1 MVTPKKIKT
10 LHNFSFREPV
20 FDEKYYF
27 HNFKIEHQ
35 ITEKMKLVQRVEDAI
50 NPLNIRKGSVIY
62 TAGNAAT
69 PQVLLRQLA
78 ADPYIYDVEMLS
90 VLLLGNVGK
99 LFDPEVCKRITHR
112 VIFNGPHSREAMNTG
127 GASYQ
132 LIHLSDIGR
141 QMREYVKPNV
151 VLLSVAGPDN
161 GGNFSYGTTVE
172 GCKGAVDS
180 VRKNGGI
187 IIAERN
193 AKMPF
198 VLGTTIHQSEISYLV
213 DTDYHLPSSPVQ
225 QPDERARK
233 IAQLI
238 TELYIED
245 GCTLQYGIGEVPE
258 AVTDAIIDKGIKD
271 LGIHT
276 ELFADAMRKLV
287 EKGIVT
293 NHYLDFN
300 FSTASIFLAN
310 DKYGYDWMNFNS
322 SIQSRPSDFT
332 NFVPNIARMPKMLAI
347 NSAIGVDLHSNVWAD
362 SLNATKIYSGIGG
375 QADFLRGS
383 YLSKGGVPI
392 IAMKST
398 TSKGE
403 SKIMMKCPEGI
414 TTTVIAADPV
424 VIVTE
429 YGAFDPRGLNIAEHA
444 VGIAH
449 LAEPMYR
456 EKLLKYIY
464 DSKEYHK
471 PQQALKGKPP
481 KGFIPYEKVK

>member
-1 MVTPKKIKT
+1 
-10 LHNFSFREPV
+10 
-20 FDEKYYF
+20 
-27 HNFKIEHQ
+27 
-35 ITEKMKLVQRVEDAI
+35 MKVVKRVEDAI
-50 NPLNIRKGSVIY
+50 NPLNITKGSIIY
-62 TAGNAAT
+62 AAGNAAT

-78 ADPYIYDVEMLS
+78 NDPYIYNVQMLS
-90 VLLLGNVGK
+90 VLLLGNLGK
-99 LFDPEVCKRITHR
+99 LFDAEVCKRITHR

-141 QMREYVKPNV
+141 QMREFTKPNV

-161 GGNFSYGTTVE
+161 GGNYSYGTTVE

-180 VRKNGGI
+180 VRENGGI

-198 VLGTTIHQSEISYLV
+198 VLGTTIHESEISYIL
-213 DTDYHLPSSPVQ
+213 DTDYELPISPVHE
-225 QPDERARK
+225 PDQLARR
-233 IAQLI
+233 IARII
-238 TELYIED
+238 TELYVKD
-245 GCTLQYGIGEVPE
+245 GSTLQYGIGEVPE
-258 AVTDAIIDKGIKD
+258 AVTDAIIDKGVKD

-293 NHYLDFN
+293 NKYLDFN
-300 FSTASIFLAN
+300 FSTGSIFLAK
-310 DKYGYDWMNFNS
+310 DKAGYDWMNYNS

-332 NFVPNIARMPKMLAI
+332 NYVPNIARLPKMLAI
-347 NSAIGVDLHSNVWAD
+347 NSAIGVDLHSNIWAD
-362 SLNATKIYSGIGG
+362 SLNATRIYSGIGG

-398 TSKGE
+398 TTKGE
-403 SKIMMKCPEGI
+403 SKVMMKCPEGI
-414 TTTVIAADPV
+414 TTTAIAADPV

-429 YGAFDPRGLNIAEHA
+429 QGAFDPRGCNIAEHA
-444 VGIAH
+444 VGIAY
-449 LAEPMYR
+449 LAEENCR

-464 DSKEYHK
+464 DSKEYHN
-471 PQQALKGKPP
+471 PQQAVKGKPP
-481 KGFIPYEKVK
+481 KGFTPYSMIK

>member
-1 MVTPKKIKT
+1 
-10 LHNFSFREPV
+10 
-20 FDEKYYF
+20 
-27 HNFKIEHQ
+27 
-35 ITEKMKLVQRVEDAI
+35 MKVVKRVEDAI
-50 NPLNIRKGSVIY
+50 NPLNITRGSIIY
-62 TAGNAAT
+62 SAGNAAT

-78 ADPYIYDVEMLS
+78 NDPYIYNVQMLS

-99 LFDPEVCKRITHR
+99 IFDPEVCKRITHR

-141 QMREYVKPNV
+141 QMREFVKPNV

-161 GGNFSYGTTVE
+161 GGNYSYGTTVE
-172 GCKGAVDS
+172 GIKGAVDS
-180 VRKNGGI
+180 VRENGGI

-198 VLGTTIHQSEISYLV
+198 VLGTTIHESEISYIL
-213 DTDYHLPSSPVQ
+213 DTDYNLPISPVHA
-225 QPDERARK
+225 PDELARR
-233 IAQLI
+233 IARTI
-238 TELYIED
+238 TELYVKD
-245 GCTLQYGIGEVPE
+245 GSTLQYGIGEVPE
-258 AVTDAIIDKGIKD
+258 AVTDAIIDKGVKD

-293 NHYLDFN
+293 NKYLDFN
-300 FSTASIFLAN
+300 FSTGSIFLAK
-310 DKYGYDWMNFNS
+310 DKAGYDWMSYNS

-332 NFVPNIARMPKMLAI
+332 NYVPNIARLPKMLAI
-347 NSAIGVDLHSNVWAD
+347 NSAIGVDLHSNIWAD
-362 SLNATKIYSGIGG
+362 SLNATRIYSGIGG

-398 TSKGE
+398 TSKGA
-403 SKIMMKCPEGI
+403 SKIMIKCPEGI
-414 TTTVIAADPV
+414 TTTAIAADPV

-429 YGAFDPRGLNIAEHA
+429 QGAFDPRGCNLAEHA
-444 VGIAH
+444 VGIAY
-449 LAEPMYR
+449 LAEENCR

-464 DSKEYHK
+464 DSKEYHN
-471 PQQALKGKPP
+471 PQQAIKGKPP
-481 KGFIPYEKVK
+481 KGFTPYDMIK

>member
-1 MVTPKKIKT
+1 MKI
-10 LHNFSFREPV
+10 
-20 FDEKYYF
+20 
-27 HNFKIEHQ
+27 
-35 ITEKMKLVQRVEDAI
+35 VQRVEDAI
-50 NPLNIRKGSVIY
+50 NPLNITKGSRIY
-62 TAGNAAT
+62 CAGNAAT

-78 ADPYIYDVEMLS
+78 ADPYIYNVEMLS
-90 VLLLGNVGK
+90 VLLLGNVGN

-132 LIHLSDIGR
+132 LIHLSDIGH
-141 QMREYVKPNV
+141 QMREFIKPNV
-151 VLLSVAGPDN
+151 VLLSVAGPDS

-180 VRKNGGI
+180 VRENGGI

-198 VLGTTIHQSEISYLV
+198 VLGTTIHESEIAYLL
-213 DTDYHLPSSPVQ
+213 DTDYNLPVSPVQ
-225 QPDERARK
+225 KPDDLAKRIAR
-233 IAQLI
+233 II
-238 TELYIED
+238 TELYVKN
-245 GCTLQYGIGEVPE
+245 GSTLQYGIGEVPE
-258 AVTDAIIDKGIKD
+258 AVTDAIIEKGVKD

-293 NHYLDFN
+293 NKYLDFN
-300 FSTASIFLAN
+300 FSTGSIFLAK
-310 DKYGYDWMNFNS
+310 DQAGYDWMSYNS
-322 SIQSRPSDFT
+322 SIQSRAADFT
-332 NFVPNIARMPKMLAI
+332 NYIPNIARLPKMLAI

-362 SLNATKIYSGIGG
+362 SLNATRIYSGIGG

-414 TTTVIAADPV
+414 TTSAIAADPV

-429 YGAFDPRGLNIAEHA
+429 NGAFDPRGCNIAEHA
-444 VGIAH
+444 VGIAF
-449 LAEPMYR
+449 LAEEKCR
-456 EKLLKYIY
+456 EKLLRYIY
-464 DSKEYHK
+464 ESKEYHK
-471 PQQALKGKPP
+471 PQQALSGKPP
-481 KGFIPYEKVK
+481 KGFTPYKFVG

>member
-1 MVTPKKIKT
+1 MKI
-10 LHNFSFREPV
+10 
-20 FDEKYYF
+20 
-27 HNFKIEHQ
+27 
-35 ITEKMKLVQRVEDAI
+35 VQRVEDAI
-50 NPLNIRKGSVIY
+50 NPLNIRQGSVIY
-62 TAGNAAT
+62 CAGNAAT

-78 ADPYIYDVEMLS
+78 ANPYIYDVQMLS
-90 VLLLGNVGK
+90 VLLLGNVGN
-99 LFDPEVCKRITHR
+99 LFDNEVCKRITHR

-141 QMREYVKPNV
+141 QMRNFVKPNV

-161 GGNFSYGTTVE
+161 GGNYSYGTTVE

-180 VRKNGGI
+180 VRENGGI

-198 VLGTTIHQSEISYLV
+198 VLGTTIHESEIAYLL
-213 DTDYHLPSSPVQ
+213 DTDYQLPSSPVHE
-225 QPDERARK
+225 PDERARK
-233 IAQLI
+233 IAKII
-238 TELYIED
+238 TELYVSN

-258 AVTDAIIDKGIKD
+258 AVTDAIIEKGVKD

-293 NHYLDFN
+293 NKYLDFN
-300 FSTASIFLAN
+300 FSVGSIFLAK
-310 DKYGYDWMNFNS
+310 DKFGYDWMNFNS

-332 NFVPNIARMPKMLAI
+332 NYVPNIARLPKMLAI

-362 SLNATKIYSGIGG
+362 SLNATRIYSGIGG

-383 YLSKGGVPI
+383 YLSQGGVPI

-414 TTTVIAADPV
+414 TTSAIAADPV
-424 VIVTE
+424 IIVTE
-429 YGAFDPRGLNIAEHA
+429 HGAFDPRGCNIAEHA
-444 VGIAH
+444 VGIAF
-449 LAEPMYR
+449 LAEQKSR
-456 EKLLKYIY
+456 EKLLRYIY

-471 PQQALKGKPP
+471 PQQVLKDKYP
-481 KGFIPYEKVK
+481 KGFTPYEKVK

>member
-1 MVTPKKIKT
+1 MKI
-10 LHNFSFREPV
+10 
-20 FDEKYYF
+20 
-27 HNFKIEHQ
+27 
-35 ITEKMKLVQRVEDAI
+35 VQRVEDAI
-50 NPLNIRKGSVIY
+50 NPLNIRQGSRIY
-62 TAGNAAT
+62 SAGNAAT

-78 ADPYIYDVEMLS
+78 KDPYIYGVEMLS
-90 VLLLGNVGK
+90 VLLLGNVGN
-99 LFDPEVCKRITHR
+99 LFDPEICKRITHR

-141 QMREYVKPNV
+141 QMREFVKPNV

-161 GGNFSYGTTVE
+161 GGNYSYGTTVE

-180 VRKNGGI
+180 VRENGGI

-198 VLGTTIHQSEISYLV
+198 VLGTTIHESEISYLL
-213 DTDYHLPSSPVQ
+213 DTDYNLPSSPVHE
-225 QPDERARK
+225 PDERARK
-233 IAQLI
+233 IAKII
-238 TELYIED
+238 TELYVKD
-245 GCTLQYGIGEVPE
+245 GSTLQYGIGEVPE
-258 AVTDAIIDKGIKD
+258 AVTDAIIDKGVKD

-293 NHYLDFN
+293 NRYLDFN
-300 FSTASIFLAN
+300 FSTASIFLAK
-310 DKYGYDWMNFNS
+310 DKFGYDWMNFNS

-332 NFVPNIARMPKMLAI
+332 NYVPTIARMPKMLAI

-362 SLNATKIYSGIGG
+362 SLNATRIYSGIGG

-414 TTTVIAADPV
+414 TTTAIAADPV

-429 YGAFDPRGLNIAEHA
+429 QGAFDPRGLNIAEHA
-444 VGIAH
+444 VGIAY
-449 LAEPMYR
+449 LAEEKCR

-464 DSKEYHK
+464 DSVEYHN
-471 PQQALKGKPP
+471 PQQALKDKAP
-481 KGFIPYEKVK
+481 KGFTTYESIAGRG

>member
-1 MVTPKKIKT
+1 
-10 LHNFSFREPV
+10 
-20 FDEKYYF
+20 
-27 HNFKIEHQ
+27 
-35 ITEKMKLVQRVEDAI
+35 MKVVQRVEDAI
-50 NPLNIRKGSVIY
+50 NSLNISKGSVIY

-69 PQVLLRQLA
+69 PQVLLRQIA
-78 ADPYIYDVEMLS
+78 DDPYIYDVQMLS

-172 GCKGAVDS
+172 GVKGAVDS

-198 VLGTTIHQSEISYLV
+198 VLGTTIHQSEISYLI
-213 DTDYHLPSSPVQ
+213 DTDYHLPSSPVHE
-225 QPDERARK
+225 PDERAKK
-233 IAQLI
+233 IAKII
-238 TELYIED
+238 TELYVTN
-245 GCTLQYGIGEVPE
+245 GSTLQYGIGEVPE
-258 AVTDAIIDKGIKD
+258 AVTDAIIDKGVKD

-276 ELFADAMRKLV
+276 ELFADAMRRLV

-300 FSTASIFLAN
+300 FATASIFLAK

-322 SIQSRPSDFT
+322 SIQSRPADFT
-332 NFVPNIARMPKMLAI
+332 NYIPNIARMPKMLAI

-362 SLNATKIYSGIGG
+362 SLNATRIYSGIGG

-429 YGAFDPRGLNIAEHA
+429 QGAFDPRGLNIAEHA

-449 LAEPMYR
+449 LAEESCR

-481 KGFIPYEKVK
+481 KGFTPYERIAGRT

>member
-1 MVTPKKIKT
+1 
-10 LHNFSFREPV
+10 
-20 FDEKYYF
+20 
-27 HNFKIEHQ
+27 
-35 ITEKMKLVQRVEDAI
+35 MKVVQRVEDAI
-50 NPLNIRKGSVIY
+50 NPLNISRGSVIY

-69 PQVLLRQLA
+69 PQILLRQIA
-78 ADPYIYDVEMLS
+78 ADPYIYDVQMLS
-90 VLLLGNVGK
+90 VLLLGNVGS

-112 VIFNGPHSREAMNTG
+112 VIFTGPHSREAMNTG

-172 GCKGAVDS
+172 GVKGAVDS

-198 VLGTTIHQSEISYLV
+198 VLGTTIHQSEISYLI
-213 DTDYHLPSSPVQ
+213 DTDYQLPSSPVHE
-225 QPDERARK
+225 PDDRAKK
-233 IAQLI
+233 IAKII
-238 TELYIED
+238 TELYVTN
-245 GCTLQYGIGEVPE
+245 GSTLQYGIGEVPE

-276 ELFADAMRKLV
+276 ELFADAMRRLV

-300 FSTASIFLAN
+300 FATASIFLAK

-322 SIQSRPSDFT
+322 SIQSRPADFT
-332 NFVPNIARMPKMLAI
+332 NYIPNIARMPKMLAI

-362 SLNATKIYSGIGG
+362 SLNATRIYSGIGG

-429 YGAFDPRGLNIAEHA
+429 QGAFDPRGLNIAEHA

-449 LAEPMYR
+449 LAEAGIR

-471 PQQALKGKPP
+471 PQSAVKDKPP
-481 KGFIPYEKVK
+481 KGFIPYDKVK

>member
-1 MVTPKKIKT
+1 
-10 LHNFSFREPV
+10 
-20 FDEKYYF
+20 
-27 HNFKIEHQ
+27 
-35 ITEKMKLVQRVEDAI
+35 MKVVKRVEDAI
-50 NPLNIRKGSVIY
+50 NPLNITKGSIIY
-62 TAGNAAT
+62 SAGNAAT
-69 PQVLLRQLA
+69 PQVLLRHLA
-78 ADPYIYDVEMLS
+78 TDPYIYNVQMLS

-141 QMREYVKPNV
+141 QMREFVKPNV

-161 GGNFSYGTTVE
+161 GGNYSYGTTVE
-172 GCKGAVDS
+172 GIKGAVDS
-180 VRKNGGI
+180 VRENGGI
-187 IIAERN
+187 IIVERN
-193 AKMPF
+193 AQMPF
-198 VLGTTIHQSEISYLV
+198 VLGTTIHESEISYLL
-213 DTDYHLPSSPVQ
+213 DTDYDLPISPVHA
-225 QPDERARK
+225 PDELARR
-233 IAQLI
+233 IARTI
-238 TELYIED
+238 TELYVKD
-245 GCTLQYGIGEVPE
+245 GSTLQYGIGEVPE
-258 AVTDAIIDKGIKD
+258 AVTDAIIDKGVKD

-293 NHYLDFN
+293 NKYLDFN
-300 FSTASIFLAN
+300 FSTGSIFLAK
-310 DKYGYDWMNFNS
+310 DKAGYDWMNYNS

-332 NFVPNIARMPKMLAI
+332 NYVPNIARLPKMLAI
-347 NSAIGVDLHSNVWAD
+347 NSAIGVDLHSNIWAD
-362 SLNATKIYSGIGG
+362 SLNATRIYSGIGG

-398 TSKGE
+398 TTKGE

-414 TTTVIAADPV
+414 TTTAIAADPV

-429 YGAFDPRGLNIAEHA
+429 QGAFDPRGCNLAEHA
-444 VGIAH
+444 VGIAY
-449 LAEPMYR
+449 LAEENCR

-464 DSKEYHK
+464 ESKEYHN
-471 PQQALKGKPP
+471 PQQAVKGKPP
-481 KGFIPYEKVK
+481 KGFIPYDMIK